1 MNQETNGLLFQN
13 RVFTWIGLA
22 TCAILFV
29 PLIAMRF
36 TTEVDWGL
44 SDFIAMGSLLFCIA
58 SLFVLVARRV
68 PVKLRLVTG
77 GIFVAAFIYIWAE
90 LAVGIFTDLGS

>member
-22 TCAILFV
+22 TCAILLV

-36 TTEVDWGL
+36 TTEVDWG
-44 SDFIAMGSLLFCIA
+44 STISSLWARYFFFIA

-68 PVKLRLVTG
+68 PVKLRLITG

-90 LAVGIFTDLGS
+90 LAVGLFTDLGS